1 MRERVSRWCMAAHAG
16 NGGGPI
22 STVSAGEAVRP
33 TRAPRATPSA
43 ALEAAGVR
51 GLLARGWR
59 GCGSVRVLR
68 WCMAAHAG
76 DGGSPISTVSAGEGL
91 ASHPAPRMM
100 PSPHWKRQACVA
112 RWRVQAGVWQCACAV
127 WQACVARWRVKA
139 GVCVRMSGVAACG
152 TRWRV
157 DGGGVCAC
165 ACAVWQGVRVSR
177 WCMAAHAGDGEGPIS
192 TVSAGKRCAPHPAP
206 RMMPSP
212 H

>member
-51 GLLARGWR
+51 GLLAREGR
-59 GCGSVRVLR
+59 GY
-68 WCMAAHAG
+68 A
-76 DGGSPISTVSAGEGL
+76 
-91 ASHPAPRMM
+91 
-100 PSPHWKRQACVA
+100 
-112 RWRVQAGVWQCACAV
+112 CACAV

-177 WCMAAHAGDGEGPIS
+177 WCIAAHAGNGGRPIS
-192 TVSAGKRCAPHPAP
+192 RVSAGEAVRFILRHERRPAPHWKRQGEHVNGGRLDRSCVVCCA
-206 RMMPSP
+206 
-212 H
+212 